1 MPFLEEGM
9 MTLLNSIIVV
19 FLLQFLHGLSQLS
32 LVQNS
37 PFSLISDKKRKKGK
51 ISDNYYRESNGLW
64 FYKERVLIDPSSS
77 FC

>member
-37 PFSLISDKKRKKGK
+37 PFSLISDKKGRKAKSVTTIIGSQMDYGFIK
-51 ISDNYYRESNGLW
+51 
-64 FYKERVLIDPSSS
+64 KE
-77 FC
+77 C